1 MLTLWDLISPR
12 RARRP
17 AEPRR
22 AAPAVRVG
30 RGRQRP
36 GASMQ
41 DRYDAVTREMLDRY
55 GVRVRRWRNDMT
67 GLAWEV
73 SYANGETRRLIEA
86 PRPRGPV
93 SAAIFLH
100 EIGHHA
106 IGFHRYKPRCLE
118 EYHAWAFSLAQMEAL
133 GLNVTDRVRHR
144 VHDSLHYAVMKAR
157 RRGLRAL
164 PAELLPYAEPRPKT
178 PRVAPTSDGGPRR
191 GKAPRRSPSRPGGR

>member
-1 MLTLWDLISPR
+1 MLTLWDLIAPR
-12 RARRP
+12 RKRRP
-17 AEPRR
+17 PQPRP
-22 AAPAVRVG
+22 APAARPVRRTPTAG
-30 RGRQRP
+30 P
-36 GASMQ
+36 SMQ
-41 DRYDAVTREMLDRY
+41 DRYDAMTRQMLDRY
-55 GVRVRRWRNDMT
+55 GVRVRRWRKDMT

-73 SYANGETRRLIEA
+73 YYANGETRRLIES

-157 RRGLRAL
+157 RRGLRSL
-164 PAELLPYAEPRPKT
+164 PPELLPYAEPRRKT
-178 PRVAPTSDGGPRR
+178 PRGPATSGAAPRR
-191 GKAPRRSPSRPGGR
+191 GTAPRRSRSRQAAR

>member
-1 MLTLWDLISPR
+1 
-12 RARRP
+12 
-17 AEPRR
+17 
-22 AAPAVRVG
+22 
-30 RGRQRP
+30 
-36 GASMQ
+36 MQ
-41 DRYDAVTREMLDRY
+41 DRYDAMTREMLERY
-55 GVRVRRWRNDMT
+55 GVRVRRWRTDMT

-118 EYHAWAFSLAQMEAL
+118 EYYAWAFSLAQMEML

-157 RRGLRAL
+157 RRGLRSL
-164 PAELLPYAEPRPKT
+164 PVELLPYAEPRCKT
-178 PRVAPTSDGGPRR
+178 SRAAATSAGAPRR
-191 GKAPRRSPSRPGGR
+191 GTAPRRSPLRPAGR

>member
-1 MLTLWDLISPR
+1 
-12 RARRP
+12 
-17 AEPRR
+17 
-22 AAPAVRVG
+22 
-30 RGRQRP
+30 
-36 GASMQ
+36 MQ